1 MLGTRQMMTC
11 SLTHTQH
18 VAVSPPTTAP
28 PRGFPDRSGLPSLI
42 WLYLY
47 KNKITE
53 IGEGDLVNI
62 PSLEILRIY
71 DNSISKVRVVV
82 LTRTEMGPN
91 RLINCAPLPPSASHP
106 TGPCACNK

>member
-1 MLGTRQMMTC
+1 MMTF

-28 PRGFPDRSGLPSLI
+28 PRNFPDRSGLPSLI

-53 IGEGDLVNI
+53 ISEGDLGNI
-62 PSLEILRIY
+62 PSLQILRIY
-71 DNSISKVRVVV
+71 DNSISKVRVL
-82 LTRTEMGPN
+82 LTNGDR
-91 RLINCAPLPPSASHP
+91 S
-106 TGPCACNK
+106 